1 MDFTAAGARVKQD
14 EVLLERL
21 CLRTDPALS
30 IEGHAGAVEDQ
41 TVIST
46 YVVDVNYRNL
56 VLHRNGFQH
65 FLAKRDLFCIERRRC
80 DVEQYVGASLNGF
93 LNRIAR
99 VELPFPEVLIVPGV
113 LAHRHPEAVS
123 SELINSGRRARF
135 EVAGLVKDIVEG
147 KQHLQVVKH
156 SLAAIEEGCGVRDR
170 LAPL

>member
-56 VLHRNGFQH
+56 ALHRNGFQH
-65 FLAKRDLFCIERRRC
+65 FPAKRDLFCIERR
-80 DVEQYVGASLNGF
+80 
-93 LNRIAR
+93 
-99 VELPFPEVLIVPGV
+99 
-113 LAHRHPEAVS
+113 
-123 SELINSGRRARF
+123 
-135 EVAGLVKDIVEG
+135 
-147 KQHLQVVKH
+147 
-156 SLAAIEEGCGVRDR
+156 
-170 LAPL
+170 